1 MQGRGQ
7 SSQPSCPIA
16 DLRQELCSSAAQLA
30 SWQQHHN
37 QCCTPPRQRGIRIA
51 KLTIAFLCQPPHP
64 APNRRTPRQ
73 FQSTR
78 HAGTVHGDRRH
89 AVTPS
94 GNCAFRNRELRLR
107 LSRRVHARRYEPA
120 AWLPT
125 SCSVCSSWAEAASG
139 PGFTSGIEASDP
151 RPGAAAARDTKSSQQ
166 EEPGERAAHVRAGHC
181 IGQ

>member
-1 MQGRGQ
+1 MIAFEMQGRGQ

-94 GNCAFRNRELRLR
+94 GSLTTYILVHKVPCFKLWCFCIGSSWLRHHDTCRSSETPALPTP
-107 LSRRVHARRYEPA
+107 LSRPLLTPRRRKSA
-120 AWLPT
+120 
-125 SCSVCSSWAEAASG
+125 SS
-139 PGFTSGIEASDP
+139 
-151 RPGAAAARDTKSSQQ
+151 
-166 EEPGERAAHVRAGHC
+166 RAQGL
-181 IGQ
+181 I